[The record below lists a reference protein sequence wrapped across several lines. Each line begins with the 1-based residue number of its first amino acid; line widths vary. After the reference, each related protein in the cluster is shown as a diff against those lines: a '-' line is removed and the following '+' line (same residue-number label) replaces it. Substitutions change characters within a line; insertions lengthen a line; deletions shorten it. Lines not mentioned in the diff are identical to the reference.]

1 MTDLTDLLP
10 ITLDDQISEVRREI
24 EMRKQVYGR
33 RVAAGSMN
41 RRKADFQIDVMRAV
55 LATLEKARGGN
66 R

>member
-10 ITLDDQISEVRREI
+10 VTLDDQILEVKREI

-33 RVAAGSMN
+33 RVQNGTMN

-55 LATLEKARGGN
+55 LATLEKVRGGE
-66 R
+66 